1 MVVGD
6 GVPNLEHKDDRWVN
20 DLRKARSHKLKDRTE
35 PSTVPHIAA
44 GDCFLPLENGVP
56 LTLQSPKRKVS
67 PSLSLYSASQWKE
80 LVTFSTL
87 NRLSTQ
93 LALQPSRL
101 RVWRRLLLS

>member
-44 GDCFLPLENGVP
+44 GDCFLPLETVYHLLSSLQRGKSLP
-56 LTLQSPKRKVS
+56 L
-67 PSLSLYSASQWKE
+67 SLS
-80 LVTFSTL
+80 TL
-87 NRLSTQ
+87 PVNGKS
-93 LALQPSRL
+93 
-101 RVWRRLLLS
+101 